1 MSIKETVAAIREIN
15 KQMLDCKN
23 SVRLVRLSD
32 RLWDLTARY
41 DMLLRQSGLT
51 AARPI

>member
-1 MSIKETVAAIREIN
+1 MQVKMIEGLLAAIRQIN
-15 KQMLDCKN
+15 NERRDCKN

-41 DMLLRQSGLT
+41 DMLLRQSGRTT
-51 AARPI
+51 A